1 MEDKRLQKALEFAQD
16 PAFIRWVKSG
26 DEALGRNWQQLQ
38 EQDTALQPAIDLARS
53 MVLGLQVREEP
64 IEPSQVD
71 ALWAKIDAQTPAS
84 PASVLVRRLIPWR
97 MVAVAASV
105 AILLSAYLFNVR
117 KDFQTAIGEKE
128 ELLLPDGSGVVL
140 NAASNLRY
148 YPWRWYFFR
157 KVELVGEG
165 FFEVEKGRKFQVSTK
180 LGTVEVLGT
189 SFNVRARNKHFSVA
203 CLSGK
208 VRVSTSKNT
217 CLLTPGQSTGAI
229 DGTPLSEPANVEVA
243 ESAAW
248 REGKFYF
255 REASLG
261 EVFEELQRQYDI
273 RIQTSPAIAR
283 RVTTTYFETSN
294 LDSALFKVCW
304 PMRLEPVR
312 KGKVVLIR

>member
-26 DEALGRNWQQLQ
+26 DEALGQNWQQLQ
-38 EQDTALQPAIDLARS
+38 DQDPTLQPAIDLARNL
-53 MVLGLQVREEP
+53 VLGLQVKEEP
-64 IEPSQVD
+64 IEPSRLDV
-71 ALWAKIDAQTPAS
+71 LWAKIDAQTLATPAET
-84 PASVLVRRLIPWR
+84 PVRRLFPWR
-97 MVAVAASV
+97 MAAAAASV
-105 AILLSAYLFNVR
+105 AILACAVLFNIS
-117 KDFQTAIGEKE
+117 KDYQTTVGEKE
-128 ELLLPDGSGVVL
+128 ELSLPDGSNVVL

-148 YPWRWYFFR
+148 YPWRWYFSR

-165 FFEVEKGRKFQVSTK
+165 FFEVEKGRKFQVNTP
-180 LGTVEVLGT
+180 LGKVEVLGT

-208 VRVSTSKNT
+208 VRVSTSKNA

-229 DGTPLSEPANVEVA
+229 DNARLSEPATVEVN

-248 REGKFYF
+248 REGRFYF
-255 REASLG
+255 RETSLS

-304 PMRLEPVR
+304 PMRLESVR